1 MISVS
6 TILTRKQESLIR
18 SLGTRHGRR
27 ESGFCLVEG
36 LRTARE
42 AVQLRPDLVELC
54 ILREGTSFPEAI
66 QEKTVTVPEKQYE
79 TLCGTVNSQGVLLL
93 CREPGYLSPET
104 PISDPWVLLLDRVAD
119 PGNFGTIL
127 RTARA
132 AGLHELSVVKGGVDP
147 FGEKALRSGMGAQ
160 FAMGIRKFES
170 LDDAAEHL
178 KKMGVK
184 TFYRTEPAGG
194 NSIFKEESLFE
205 SSAVI
210 LGNEANGAA
219 PLEGAVPLVIP
230 MPGSAESLNVAQAG
244 TIVLFEYVRRAGF

>member
-1 MISVS
+1 MP

-42 AVQLRPDLVELC
+42 AVGLRPDLVELC
-54 ILREGTSFPEAI
+54 ILREGIVFPETI
-66 QEKTVTVPEKQYE
+66 EEKTVVVPGKQYE

-93 CREPGYLSPET
+93 CREPGYLPPEK
-104 PISDPWVLLLDRVAD
+104 PLADPWVLLLDRVAD

-132 AGLHELSVVKGGVDP
+132 AGLHEIVVVKGGVDP
-147 FGEKALRSGMGAQ
+147 FGEKAMRSGMGAQ
-160 FAMGIRKFES
+160 FAMGIRKFDS
-170 LDDAAEHL
+170 LADAAEHL

-194 NSIFKEESLFE
+194 NSIFKETALFE
-205 SSAVI
+205 QSAVI
-210 LGNEANGAA
+210 LGNEANGAD
-219 PLEGAVPLVIP
+219 PLNGSVPLVIP

-244 TIVLFEYVRRAGF
+244 TVVLFEYVRRAGF